1 LQISDVLIQQ
11 AHREFGD
18 ERLSFQI
25 ILAMNW
31 NPVGY
36 EMNNYNNSNLKVDI
50 PLRYELKNNPL
61 WFRQTQPNFI
71 KV

>member
-1 LQISDVLIQQ
+1 
-11 AHREFGD
+11 
-18 ERLSFQI
+18 
-25 ILAMNW
+25 MNW

-61 WFRQTQPNFI
+61 WFRQTKPNFI